1 MLNYNVRFMNVKDA
15 ILQLPQRA
23 EKNDDSTLV
32 STFVQVGAVMPM
44 LLSKNNHILFGR
56 RGTGKT
62 HVLKYLKQTIEERNE
77 IGLYIDMRLLGSS
90 NSIYANS
97 SIPIEQRTLRLLSDV
112 IKEIHDGI
120 LNYIISHEPCRDVV
134 SEVGPL
140 LQDLVSYANEE
151 RIFGSSSIKTGVT
164 LSEESFHDASIS
176 LSTSPGF
183 GFAGKSGKRN
193 QREVEETHTGY
204 SEPYMDFQSIYTCL
218 DCIMLKL
225 APKQL
230 WVLVDEFSEVEAD
243 LQVYLADM
251 FKRVFSPNNRIFFKI
266 AAIEH
271 RSSFIYHTD
280 KGDYRGLEIGA
291 DVASCNLDNYL
302 VFGNN
307 EVLACRFYRELL
319 LGHINSMLKEEE
331 KINSSDDLIG
341 ALFTQEN
348 VFVELVDAAE
358 GVPRDAF
365 NILSTAI
372 TIDYENKISIPTLR
386 KAARQWYVQDKQKN
400 VDAYPGAYE
409 FLSWIIDVV
418 INKRH
423 AKAFLLKSGSQHKL
437 INYLYDARILH
448 IIKQSISGR
457 DIPGERYDVYSIDF
471 GCYCD
476 LINTAKQPKGLFS
489 AVLEDSEEEIFVD
502 VPKDDYRSIRRAI
515 LNIAECPYLQ

>member
-1 MLNYNVRFMNVKDA
+1 MNIKDA
-15 ILQLPQRA
+15 ILQLAQRA
-23 EKNDDSTLV
+23 DKNDDSTLV
-32 STFVQVGAVMPM
+32 STFVQVGAVMPL

-62 HVLKYLKQTIEERNE
+62 HVLKYLKKAIEDSNE
-77 IGLYIDMRLLGSS
+77 IALYIDMRLLGSS
-90 NSIYANS
+90 NSIYSNS
-97 SIPIEQRTLRLLSDV
+97 NIPIEQRTLRLLSDV

-120 LNYIISHEPCRDVV
+120 LNYLVAHEACHEFL
-134 SEVGPL
+134 SEIGPL
-140 LQDLVSYANEE
+140 LRDLVSYANEE
-151 RIFGSSSIKTGVT
+151 RISGMSTIKTGIT
-164 LSEESFHDASIS
+164 LSEEKSIGASCSI
-176 LSTSPGF
+176 TSYPNLGLL
-183 GFAGKSGKRN
+183 GKSGKRN
-193 QREVEETHTGY
+193 QQAIEETHSGY
-204 SEPYMDFQSIYTCL
+204 SEPYVDFQSIYACL
-218 DCIMLKL
+218 DRIMNKL
-225 APKQL
+225 APRKL
-230 WVLVDEFSEVEAD
+230 WVLVDEFSEVEPD
-243 LQVYLADM
+243 LQVYLADL
-251 FKRVFSPNNRIFFKI
+251 FKRVFSPNNKIFFKI

-271 RSSFIYHTD
+271 RSCFIYHTEN
-280 KGDYRGLEIGA
+280 GGYRGLEIGA

-307 EVLACRFYRELL
+307 EASACRFYRELL
-319 LGHINSMLKEEE
+319 HGHVNSILNEGDRIKT
-331 KINSSDDLIG
+331 SDELIG
-341 ALFTQEN
+341 TLFTQEN

-372 TIDYENKISIPTLR
+372 TIDYDNKISIPTLR

-400 VDAYPGAYE
+400 VDAYKGAYG

-423 AKAFLLKSGSQHKL
+423 AKAFLLKSGVQHEL

-489 AVLEDSEEEIFVD
+489 AVPEDREEEVFVD

-515 LNIAECPYLQ
+515 LNLEECPYL